1 MSDNDENANSQPAAP
16 EPAQPIKLQ
25 DLALDLNF
33 VPNWARKSSAEIT
46 TFEERGRSG
55 GGRRDDRNDRGPR
68 ARRDAPCGGSGGGGG
83 ARSGDQRSQGPRRD
97 ERRDSGDKRSG
108 GDQRG
113 LGRPPHRDDQNNRR
127 PPVEERI
134 YLPIDISF
142 IPDRDRLG
150 AVVRQLHTVRR
161 AFPLPY
167 LAGLFLTKPEH
178 HMIKLEVRQPKD
190 GQAPLVL
197 FQCKETRAI
206 FLSREELVSYLV
218 KNFLDRYFERV
229 EVAMEPPVGN
239 FVCVG
244 QCKRTGTLL
253 GPPNYHGYNERLM
266 DVYRTHFPQMSIDQY
281 RNNIEMIRDP
291 AVIEQWK
298 ESCRTQVRYRPK
310 DTPEAEATL
319 TLTEAENQFIEKFAA
334 TMIISG
340 SKAILPASA
349 IAKMT
354 DEKLRYVLQSAWMRE
369 DRFPLSLMLALR
381 PAFRRMRLHLF
392 KAGKD
397 DTYVTTIPPKALDA
411 EHAIPAI
418 KDMVTLISEHP
429 GCNKKLIVEKLY
441 PGKAIDDPEVVQ
453 KLEPLIWLIDKGHII
468 EFFNGTYAI
477 PGHLRNP
484 NAAPSEKPQEH
495 HHPEVKPED
504 VPAVAVT
511 VPTNEELAT
520 EAETEPI
527 AQDESTQASS

>member
-1 MSDNDENANSQPAAP
+1 MSDNDENANSPPAAP
-16 EPAQPIKLQ
+16 EPAQPVKLQ

-55 GGRRDDRNDRGPR
+55 GGGRRDDRNDRGPR
-68 ARRDAPCGGSGGGGG
+68 ARRDAPRGGSGGGGG
-83 ARSGDQRSQGPRRD
+83 GARGDRPAPRRD
-97 ERRDSGDKRSG
+97 DRRDGGDKRSA
-108 GDQRG
+108 DARG
-113 LGRPPHRDDQNNRR
+113 QGRPPQRDDGRNRR
-127 PPVEERI
+127 PPMEERI
-134 YLPIDISF
+134 QLPIEISF

-178 HMIKLEVRQPKD
+178 HMIKLEARPSRD
-190 GQAPLVL
+190 GQPPLMF

-218 KNFLDRYFERV
+218 KNFLDRYFDRV
-229 EVAMEPPVGN
+229 EVSMEPPAGN

-266 DVYRTHFPQMSIDQY
+266 DVHRTHFPQMSIDQY
-281 RNNIEMIRDP
+281 RNNIEMVRDP

-298 ESCRTQVRYRPK
+298 ESCKTQVRYRPK
-310 DTPEAEATL
+310 DTPEAEASL
-319 TLTEAENQFIEKFAA
+319 TLTEAENQFMEKYAA
-334 TMIISG
+334 TMIVTG

-349 IAKMT
+349 IAKMS

-397 DTYVTTIPPKALDA
+397 ETFVTAIPPKPLDA
-411 EHAIPAI
+411 EHAIPEI
-418 KDMVTLISEHP
+418 KDMVALISEHP
-429 GCNKKLIVEKLY
+429 GWNRKQIVENLY
-441 PGKAIDDPEVVQ
+441 PGKAIDDPEVVE
-453 KLEPLIWLIDKGHII
+453 KLNPLGWLIDKGHII
-468 EFFNGTYAI
+468 EYFNGTYAV
-477 PGHLRNP
+477 PGHLRHP
-484 NAAPSEKPQEH
+484 SAAPSERPQEH
-495 HHPEVKPED
+495 HHPEVAPEAAAAIPVS
-504 VPAVAVT
+504 VPSEA
-511 VPTNEELAT
+511 ELAT
-520 EAETEPI
+520 ETEVEPAPIEETP
-527 AQDESTQASS
+527 QA

>member
-33 VPNWARKSSAEIT
+33 VPNWARKSSAEVT

-68 ARRDAPCGGSGGGGG
+68 TRRDAPRGNTGGSGGGG
-83 ARSGDQRSQGPRRD
+83 RSGDQRGQQGPRR
-97 ERRDSGDKRSG
+97 EGGDKRSG

-113 LGRPPHRDDQNNRR
+113 QGRPPQRDDQRNRR
-127 PPVEERI
+127 PPMEERI
-134 YLPIDISF
+134 HLPVEISF

-178 HMIKLEVRQPKD
+178 HMIKLEARPAKD
-190 GQAPLVL
+190 GQPPLVF
-197 FQCKETRAI
+197 FQCKETRAV
-206 FLSREELVSYLV
+206 FLTREELVSYLV

-229 EVAMEPPVGN
+229 EVSMEPPSGN

-281 RNNIEMIRDP
+281 RNNIEMVRDP

-310 DTPEAEATL
+310 DAPEAEANM
-319 TLTEAENQFIEKFAA
+319 TLTEAENQFTEKYTAS
-334 TMIISG
+334 MILSG
-340 SKAILPASA
+340 SKVILPASA

-397 DTYVTTIPPKALDA
+397 ETYVTAIPPKPLDA

-418 KDMVTLISEHP
+418 KETVALISAHP
-429 GCNKKLIVEKLY
+429 GCNRKLIVEKMF

-453 KLEPLIWLIDKGHII
+453 KLEPLVWLIDKGHII
-468 EFFNGTYAI
+468 EFFNGTYAV

-484 NAAPSEKPQEH
+484 SAAPTEKPQEH
-495 HHPEVKPED
+495 HHPEVTPEAA
-504 VPAVAVT
+504 PAVAVD
-511 VPTNEELAT
+511 VPTEADLAT
-520 EAETEPI
+520 EIEVETASP
-527 AQDESTQASS
+527 DEG